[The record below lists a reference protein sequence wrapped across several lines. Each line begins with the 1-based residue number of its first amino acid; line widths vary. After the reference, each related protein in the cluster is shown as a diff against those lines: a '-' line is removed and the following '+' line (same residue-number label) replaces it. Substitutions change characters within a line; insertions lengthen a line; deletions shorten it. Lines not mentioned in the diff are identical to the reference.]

1 MRNQNFDEKLKNMPI
16 EKKLLFSHGSIIVST
31 FVLIVVL
38 LIAMTSIERNLV
50 KLFEGPTNNIFYS
63 ADLYYTQID
72 IQRAVNRVMAE
83 GVDRLDEMYPQLEA
97 TVARNVDTI
106 DAAYDFLHENLITE
120 EDRER
125 LEAINQKLINDAT
138 PEREEVMRLLK
149 AGRFDE
155 AREYNNNNYKPTVDE
170 IKELVDEL
178 EDSIYDTAGDYCT
191 TARTTAIILLII
203 GVIMLFVITAVA
215 VAITRKITV
224 MITTPVKE
232 ITEAARVMSTGD
244 MSAGDM
250 IAYESEDELG
260 IMADAMKATLKN
272 LDSYIEEIS
281 ATLVEIAK
289 GDFTKDFHEITDF
302 HGDFA
307 SIKESLVHIL
317 KEFNITLTRIQ
328 EAAVEVDIESNEI
341 ANAACDLANGT
352 GEQASAI
359 EELTATISTVSAM
372 AEDTAKK
379 AGEAYNSMK
388 ESVQGA
394 EVERRQMQELQEEMH
409 RIKDISNE
417 IEKIVTTIEE
427 IASQTSLLSLNASIE
442 AARAGD
448 AGRGFAVVA
457 DQIGKLATDSAQA
470 VVNTKELIGKTIEE
484 IDKGNKI
491 TEGTV
496 VGFERIIKELEEFA
510 EISKDNR
517 DVSVRQ
523 AEVLGQVEQGVEQ
536 ISTVT
541 QQNAASS
548 QDCSTISA
556 ELAASATELDKLVK
570 RFKLHAGS

>member
-1 MRNQNFDEKLKNMPI
+1 MTVSDKRWWLKQEAP
-16 EKKLLFSHGSIIVST
+16 
-31 FVLIVVL
+31 
-38 LIAMTSIERNLV
+38 TSI
-50 KLFEGPTNNIFYS
+50 KSG
-63 ADLYYTQID
+63 Q
-72 IQRAVNRVMAE
+72 
-83 GVDRLDEMYPQLEA
+83 
-97 TVARNVDTI
+97 
-106 DAAYDFLHENLITE
+106 
-120 EDRER
+120 
-125 LEAINQKLINDAT
+125 
-138 PEREEVMRLLK
+138 
-149 AGRFDE
+149 
-155 AREYNNNNYKPTVDE
+155 
-170 IKELVDEL
+170 
-178 EDSIYDTAGDYCT
+178 
-191 TARTTAIILLII
+191 
-203 GVIMLFVITAVA
+203 
-215 VAITRKITV
+215 
-224 MITTPVKE
+224 
-232 ITEAARVMSTGD
+232 
-244 MSAGDM
+244 
-250 IAYESEDELG
+250 
-260 IMADAMKATLKN
+260 
-272 LDSYIEEIS
+272 
-281 ATLVEIAK
+281 
-289 GDFTKDFHEITDF
+289 FT
-302 HGDFA
+302 
-307 SIKESLVHIL
+307 
-317 KEFNITLTRIQ
+317 ITLTRIQ
-328 EAAVEVDIESNEI
+328 EAAVEVDIELDEI
-341 ANAACDLANGT
+341 ANAASDLANGT

-556 ELAASATELDKLVK
+556 ELAASATELEGLVK

>member
-1 MRNQNFDEKLKNMPI
+1 
-16 EKKLLFSHGSIIVST
+16 
-31 FVLIVVL
+31 
-38 LIAMTSIERNLV
+38 
-50 KLFEGPTNNIFYS
+50 
-63 ADLYYTQID
+63 
-72 IQRAVNRVMAE
+72 
-83 GVDRLDEMYPQLEA
+83 
-97 TVARNVDTI
+97 
-106 DAAYDFLHENLITE
+106 
-120 EDRER
+120 
-125 LEAINQKLINDAT
+125 
-138 PEREEVMRLLK
+138 MRLLK

-191 TARTTAIILLII
+191 TARTTATILLII

-215 VAITRKITV
+215 VAITRKITI

-281 ATLVEIAK
+281 GTLVEIAK

-302 HGDFA
+302 NGDFA

-328 EAAVEVDIESNEI
+328 EAAVEVDIESDEI
-341 ANAACDLANGT
+341 ANAASDLANGT